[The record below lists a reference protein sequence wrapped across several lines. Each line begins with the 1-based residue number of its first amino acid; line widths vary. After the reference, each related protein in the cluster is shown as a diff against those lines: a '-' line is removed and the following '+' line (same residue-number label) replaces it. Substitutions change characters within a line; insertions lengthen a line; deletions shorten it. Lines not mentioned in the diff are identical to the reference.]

1 LKKILLIILL
11 VIVFFSFSEA
21 LSPSAPIN
29 PVDKMQDFVI
39 SISKYA
45 RKSNP
50 NFIIIPQNGEELAF
64 TKADVS
70 KKINANYLKAIDG
83 FGIEELF
90 YNETYKP
97 NEYRIENLRKLKN
110 QKPVFVSEYVT
121 DDKLIPETIEKNS
134 AEGFI
139 SFARNKDNYHYS
151 IIPSKINNENQDNIE
166 KLNQAKNFLYL
177 INNSNYSSK
186 KEFLTAIANTNY
198 DVVFIDL
205 FFNKAPFSS
214 EEIKSIQTKANGSK
228 RLIIA
233 YMNIGAAEKYRYYW
247 QKHWTINDPSWL
259 KKKYDGYE
267 NEVWVEYW
275 NEEWQ
280 DIIYGNDD
288 SYTRKVIDAGFDG
301 VYLDNVEAYYFLTN
315 D

>member
-1 LKKILLIILL
+1 MKKILLIILL
-11 VIVFFSFSEA
+11 VIVFFSFSKV

-166 KLNQAKNFLYL
+166 KLNQA
-177 INNSNYSSK
+177 
-186 KEFLTAIANTNY
+186 
-198 DVVFIDL
+198 
-205 FFNKAPFSS
+205 
-214 EEIKSIQTKANGSK
+214 
-228 RLIIA
+228 
-233 YMNIGAAEKYRYYW
+233 
-247 QKHWTINDPSWL
+247 
-259 KKKYDGYE
+259 
-267 NEVWVEYW
+267 
-275 NEEWQ
+275 
-280 DIIYGNDD
+280 
-288 SYTRKVIDAGFDG
+288 
-301 VYLDNVEAYYFLTN
+301 
-315 D
+315 